1 MKLGTYVARVV
12 EIVAAYEVLVG
23 EKSLGDVGIQR
34 INNEKGRKEIS
45 LDVIDRILYVRREWI
60 EGSFWLG

>member
-45 LDVIDRILYVRREWI
+45 LDVIDRILYVRRE
-60 EGSFWLG
+60 